1 VRNLYRHTKICSGQE
16 PQLIEGDVF
25 TTIVQLTP
33 STQPDGTVDGTVETS
48 HTLLAAES
56 AVLRALQLN
65 GSLTVKSLV
74 TATGVSERQV
84 KRILVNLRA
93 YGLIRREGSDR
104 YGKWVV
110 PRWSSARRQ
119 SFPDHA

>member
-1 VRNLYRHTKICSGQE
+1 MARAPR

-25 TTIVQLTP
+25 TTIVPLTR
-33 STQPDGTVDGTVETS
+33 SARPDGTVDGTVETS
-48 HTLLAAES
+48 RTLFDTES

-65 GSLTVKSLV
+65 GSLTVKSLAA
-74 TATGVSERQV
+74 ATGVSERQV

-110 PRWSSARRQ
+110 LR
-119 SFPDHA
+119 